1 MKKNKF
7 ILALLVFISCIS
19 FVVAD
24 ENKSIKLYHKLIN
37 EIRCMV
43 CQNQNIAESQAPL
56 AIDLRNKIKKM
67 IEEGKDEKYIKQYMA
82 DRYSSFILYK
92 PPFNFQ
98 NIMLWLGPF
107 IFFILVTYLLF
118 RGNFNK

>member
-24 ENKSIKLYHKLIN
+24 ENKNIKLYHKLIN